1 MSDLLPQNATAFE
14 RAASETMDH
23 LVRLAAGVSAIRT
36 AKLVAIPD
44 SFLPFLIYEYGLGPV
59 SAYVSDQ
66 RFLIGSGVHWQR
78 VRGTTDAVSRAL
90 SWLGYGGA
98 IEEARYNRIRWNLFQ
113 IGLSKFRDAEAP
125 DLENIEGVVAQSVA
139 VRSRFYRGFFGHD
152 IRELEWSRHKYSGAR
167 WSGSSGA
174 RLRADGAK
182 WSFGRTFD
190 FPLGMSRYDLIAL
203 GVWQE
208 YPSGEVAGW
217 GINFANSYSQS
228 NAGWG
233 DFTWSSTEA
242 TWNDYGLTVRAN
254 LIAAAMW
261 SRPVWAC
268 FRRADNSV
276 IGYRR
281 ARVSTP
287 VVGDPLGPYRVA
299 AIPLAPSDPG
309 SSFYVEVR
317 TDFGD
322 GDGSTA
328 AFVSLIWD
336 AIPVDTNSPGKLWAA
351 PGELGAGTEVSRTPI
366 NIPFGKTV
374 RERVRFHLTF

>member
-1 MSDLLPQNATAFE
+1 MTDLLPQNATAFE

-23 LVRLAAGVSAIRT
+23 LVRLAAGVGAIRT

-66 RFLIGSGVHWQR
+66 RFLLSSGVHWQR
-78 VRGTTDAVSRAL
+78 VRGTPDAVARAL

-98 IEEARYNRIRWNLFQ
+98 IEEAPVNRVRWNLFQ
-113 IGLSKFRDAEAP
+113 IGLNKFRTAEAP
-125 DLENIEGVVAQSVA
+125 DLENIEGVVSQSVA
-139 VRSRFYRGFFGHD
+139 VRSRFYRAFFGYD
-152 IRELEWSRHKYSGAR
+152 VRELEWSRRKYSEAR
-167 WSGSSGA
+167 WSGASGA
-174 RLRADGAK
+174 RLRTDGVK

-208 YPSGEVAGW
+208 YPSGEVMGW

-233 DFTWSSTEA
+233 DFTWASTDA
-242 TWNDYGLTVRAN
+242 TWNDYGLSVRAN
-254 LIAAAMW
+254 LIAAAMDD
-261 SRPVWAC
+261 RPVWAC

-281 ARVSTP
+281 ARIATP
-287 VVGDPLGPYRVA
+287 VIGDPQGPYHVG
-299 AIPLAPSDPG
+299 AIPLSPHDPG
-309 SSFYVEVR
+309 AAFYVEAR
-317 TDFGD
+317 TDFGE

-336 AIPVDTNSPGKLWAA
+336 AVPVDSSKPGLLWAA
-351 PGELGAGTEVSRTPI
+351 PGELGVGTEVARTPI
-366 NIPFGKTV
+366 NVQFGKTV
-374 RERVRFHLTF
+374 RERVRFYLTF